1 MKTRSATAGS
11 NGTDESWR
19 LVAWLTLVA
28 LLIAL
33 AYGTRAASGKPS
45 PNLLYEW
52 SSVANALIQD
62 GFLLLLVLGIAGF
75 STRLLALRRPRS
87 AAAAL
92 GWMVLAVLAI
102 YVFEIVY
109 SAFTHPGNEQ
119 GLTPSHWEP
128 RHAAAYVANSAVISL
143 FVPFVEE
150 LMFRGLGFSLLARF
164 GRWPAILV
172 VGILF
177 GLAHG
182 LVVSLPVIAAFGC
195 VLAWIRARTDSVF
208 PGMVVHGTF
217 NVIALVAAVTLHG

>member
-1 MKTRSATAGS
+1 MG
-11 NGTDESWR
+11 
-19 LVAWLTLVA
+19 

-45 PNLLYEW
+45 PNVLYEW

-62 GFLLLLVLGIAGF
+62 GFLLLLVLAIAGF

-87 AAAAL
+87 VKGAL
-92 GWMVLAVLAI
+92 GWMALAVVAI

-119 GLTPSHWEP
+119 GLTPAHWEP
-128 RHAAAYVANSAVISL
+128 QHAAAYVANGLVICL

-150 LMFRGLGFSLLARF
+150 LTFRGLGFSLLERF
-164 GRWPAILV
+164 GTWPAILL
-172 VGILF
+172 VGLLF

-195 VLAWIRARTDSVF
+195 VLAWIRARTASVF
-208 PGMVVHGTF
+208 PGIAVHGTF
-217 NVIALVAAVTLHG
+217 NLIALVAAVALHG

>member
-1 MKTRSATAGS
+1 MPT
-11 NGTDESWR
+11 NGTDDSRR
-19 LVAWLTLVA
+19 LVLWLTLVG

-45 PNLLYEW
+45 PNVLYEW

-62 GFLLLLVLGIAGF
+62 GFLLLLVLAIAGF

-87 AAAAL
+87 VKGAL
-92 GWMVLAVLAI
+92 GWMALAVVAI

-119 GLTPSHWEP
+119 GLTPAHWEP
-128 RHAAAYVANSAVISL
+128 QHAAAYVANGLVICL

-150 LMFRGLGFSLLARF
+150 LTFRGLGFSLLERF
-164 GRWPAILV
+164 GTWPAILL
-172 VGILF
+172 VGLLF

-208 PGMVVHGTF
+208 PGIAVHGTF
-217 NVIALVAAVTLHG
+217 NLIALVAAVALHG